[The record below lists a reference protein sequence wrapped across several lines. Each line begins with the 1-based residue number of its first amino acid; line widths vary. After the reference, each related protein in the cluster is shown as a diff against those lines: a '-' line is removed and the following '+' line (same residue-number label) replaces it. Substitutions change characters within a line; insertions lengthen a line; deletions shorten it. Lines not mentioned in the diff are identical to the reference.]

1 MVTCIELPYGA
12 PEPLILEIGEDAL
25 VADCHGPAGVAG
37 AAAGEL
43 VRAAVDDAADGL
55 ALAAQVVPGDRVAI
69 ACGGLVSQGEAVLAA
84 VRDRLLAAG
93 IEPGD
98 LTILA
103 APPLD
108 VLGEPQPVR
117 AVALPGVASTPFLPA
132 DDMQTSYVAADAA
145 GRPIHLARALVDA
158 DVVVS
163 VGTWG
168 WDAALGRESPTG
180 ELWPAFSRQACRQ
193 RLVRD
198 LALRG
203 RRAVAD
209 WRACNGEAIWQL
221 GLTASLRLV
230 PGRRGTLAAACF
242 GLPNVAARRAR
253 RAASDWRPAVSGRAA
268 LTVASL
274 ADQTAGLPAV
284 LRAVAAA
291 ARTTAPGGMICV
303 ASRLAEAPGLIFT
316 RWREG
321 APLDGLVREA
331 VATGDQTLIADAF
344 RTRFFARCLGGRRLV
359 LLSDLDETTLED
371 LEIGH
376 AATPEVVERLAHRA
390 ESVVV
395 LHEADCMLPRMV
407 TG

>member
-25 VADCHGPAGVAG
+25 VADCRGPAGASG
-37 AAAGEL
+37 AAAGDL

-69 ACGGLVSQGEAVLAA
+69 AVGNAVPQAEAVLAA
-84 VRDRLLAAG
+84 VCARLLAAG
-93 IEPGD
+93 IAPAD
-98 LTILA
+98 LTVLS
-103 APPLD
+103 APPLEI
-108 VLGEPQPVR
+108 LGAPQPAQVI
-117 AVALPGVASTPFLPA
+117 APSGVVSAPFLPA
-132 DDMQTSYVAADAA
+132 TDVQTSYIAADAA
-145 GRPIHLARALVDA
+145 GQPIHLARTLVDA

-163 VGTWG
+163 IGAWC
-168 WDAALGRESPTG
+168 WDAALGGESPTG

-193 RLVRD
+193 RLIRE

-209 WRACNGEAIWQL
+209 WRACTDEAIWQL
-221 GLTASLRLV
+221 GMTASLRVV
-230 PGRRGTLAAACF
+230 PGRRNTLAAACF

-253 RAASDWRPAVSGRAA
+253 RDAADWRPEVSGRAA

-274 ADQTAGLPAV
+274 ADPAGGLPAV

-291 ARTTAPGGMICV
+291 AHTTAPGGTICV
-303 ASRLAEAPGLIFT
+303 ASRLAEAPGVIFA

-321 APLDGLVREA
+321 APLEGLVREA
-331 VATGDQTLIADAF
+331 VATGDQALIGDAF

-359 LLSDLDETTLED
+359 LLSDLEETTVED

-395 LHEADCMLPRMV
+395 LHEADFLLPRV
-407 TG
+407 AAR

>member
-1 MVTCIELPYGA
+1 LVTCVELPYGA
-12 PEPLILEIGEDAL
+12 PEPLILEVGEDAL
-25 VADCHGPAGVAG
+25 VADCRGPAGVAG
-37 AAAGEL
+37 AAAGGL
-43 VRAAVDDAADGL
+43 VLAAVDDAADGL

-69 ACGGLVSQGEAVLAA
+69 AVGGNVPQAEAVLAA
-84 VRDRLLAAG
+84 VCDRLLAAG

-98 LTILA
+98 LTISA
-103 APPLD
+103 APPLE
-108 VLGEPQPVR
+108 VLGEPQPASV
-117 AVALPGVASTPFLPA
+117 VAPSGVARTPFVPA
-132 DDMQTSYVAADAA
+132 DDVQTSYVAADAA
-145 GRPIHLARALVDA
+145 GRPIHLARTLVDA

-163 VGTWG
+163 VGAWN
-168 WDAALGRESPTG
+168 WDASLGAESPTG

-221 GLTASLRLV
+221 GMTASLRLV
-230 PGRRGTLAAACF
+230 PGGRGTLAAACF
-242 GLPNVAARRAR
+242 GLPNAAAHRAR
-253 RAASDWRPAVSGRAA
+253 RAAAAWRPMVPGRAA
-268 LTVASL
+268 LTIASL
-274 ADQTAGLPAV
+274 ADPAGGLPAV

-291 ARTTAPGGMICV
+291 ARTTSPGGTICV
-303 ASRLAEAPGLIFT
+303 ASRLAEAPAVIFA

-321 APLDGLVREA
+321 APLEGLVREA
-331 VATGDQTLIADAF
+331 VATGDQALIGDAF

-359 LLSDLDETTLED
+359 LLSDLDETTVED

-395 LHEADCMLPRMV
+395 LHEADCMLPRV
-407 TG
+407 AAD